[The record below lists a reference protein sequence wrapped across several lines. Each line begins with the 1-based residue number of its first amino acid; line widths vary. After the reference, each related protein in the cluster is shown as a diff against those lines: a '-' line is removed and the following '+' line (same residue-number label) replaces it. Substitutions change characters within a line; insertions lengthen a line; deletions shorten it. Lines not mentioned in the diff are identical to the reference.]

1 MILKEKNYDISLSI
15 EEFPQVELIKVKL
28 NNSNDIRNDDSN
40 KNNTE
45 ITSSTEFGENYDDE
59 DSNILKEKFSNSLI
73 DDKFLL
79 EKNQDKKVIK
89 YRKGNLYIIYNK
101 NGEPKIVI
109 GPDCKYFPIYLYEF
123 FIVIL
128 IREIFHIFT
137 NIIILYNNKFLFKI
151 LEIF

>member
-1 MILKEKNYDISLSI
+1 MILKEKNYYISLSI

-109 GPDCKYFPIYLYEF
+109 GPDCKYLFYFCI
-123 FIVIL
+123 
-128 IREIFHIFT
+128 
-137 NIIILYNNKFLFKI
+137 FLF
-151 LEIF
+151 